1 MTATEGPLPAT
12 TRRERESREDK
23 EGTFVGKDADDV
35 AAHEIDFAATR
46 SLASAV
52 IAAPPLGDLTVLKKI
67 CAARGLPSDGGVLSA
82 FPMNRILALAVGIF
96 FFLSAPGRAAE
107 PTFAGEWESTYGR
120 MILKADGKKISG
132 TYEYAGGVANDITGT
147 QDGPKLTFTYEEP
160 GVTGEGTFTLAGD
173 GKSFDGKWRPKGQAA
188 WANWSGRRPSAPIQ
202 NFSGVWK
209 TTYGM
214 MRLTQQGNA
223 VEGCYMFSGT
233 ARISGTVNGDKF
245 AFKYREPD
253 GTAGAGEF
261 KLSAER
267 DRFEGTW
274 KADGAKTVDAW
285 TGTRVLPQA
294 GRVWLVVLEAR
305 WESSLREQEYS
316 YGEMMRQFFTRVPTV
331 AVRHRWF
338 TGRADFAKWCEELPY
353 INEPVIFYV
362 ASHGSE
368 KGITVG
374 KEVLDGT
381 FIGTQL
387 RDASSVKL
395 IHLGSCLTMAG
406 TVPQDI
412 RKADKLPAPV
422 SGYTRTADWAGSA
435 VIDFAYLDLVLSR
448 QLPPAEAVRQI
459 RENVS
464 FAGEQGKP
472 GSVIAPAG
480 LKIVE

>member
-1 MTATEGPLPAT
+1 MN
-12 TRRERESREDK
+12 
-23 EGTFVGKDADDV
+23 
-35 AAHEIDFAATR
+35 
-46 SLASAV
+46 
-52 IAAPPLGDLTVLKKI
+52 
-67 CAARGLPSDGGVLSA
+67 
-82 FPMNRILALAVGIF
+82 PMLALVIGLIA
-96 FFLSAPGRAAE
+96 FLSTPVRAKEA
-107 PTFAGEWESTYGR
+107 TFAGEWETTYGR
-120 MILKADGKKISG
+120 MILKADGQKVSG
-132 TYEYAGGVANDITGT
+132 TYEYAGGVANDISGT
-147 QDGPKLTFTYEEP
+147 QDGRKLTFTYEEP
-160 GVTGEGTFTLAGD
+160 GVTGEGTFTLAED
-173 GKSFDGKWRPKGQAA
+173 GVSFDGQWRPKGQTT
-188 WANWSGRRPSAPIQ
+188 WGNWSGRRSATPLQ

-209 TTYGM
+209 SSYGM

-223 VEGCYMFSGT
+223 VEGCYMMSGT
-233 ARISGTVNGDKF
+233 ARVSGTVNGDRMVF
-245 AFKYREPD
+245 TYRELD
-253 GTAGAGEF
+253 GTTGAGEY

-267 DRFEGTW
+267 DKFEGRW
-274 KADGAKTVDAW
+274 KADGGKGGGAW

-331 AVRHRWF
+331 AVRHRYF

-353 INEPVIFYV
+353 INEPMVFYI
-362 ASHGSE
+362 ASHGNE

-387 RDASSVKL
+387 RDAASVKL
-395 IHLGSCLTMAG
+395 IHLGSCRTMAG
-406 TVPQDI
+406 TAAQDI
-412 RKADKLPAPV
+412 RKASKLPAPV

-448 QLPPAEAVRQI
+448 HLSPAEAVRQMKDS
-459 RENVS
+459 VS

-472 GSVIAPAG
+472 GSAIAPAG